1 MATEKEFEK
10 ELMDYSGDRY
20 NMVVLATMWAKE
32 LRKKE
37 QYKNLPAAAVI
48 KDALDD
54 IISNRVSK
62 EQVLDSCKESH
73 EAAIKAAEEA
83 KKEAERK
90 AKEPLKL

>member
-20 NMVVLATMWAKE
+20 DMVVLATMWAKT
-32 LRKKE
+32 LRKKDE
-37 QYKNLPAAAVI
+37 YKNLPAAAVI

-62 EQVLDSCKESH
+62 EQVLEACKDSY
-73 EAAIKAAEEA
+73 EADLRAAEEA